1 MALSRGP
8 NHNEFEFTL
17 LGPGYGECVV
27 LHVGNGNWVAV
38 DSYADSNGMPIAM
51 RYLEGMGFDPAQS
64 VILIAAAQ
72 WHDDHIRG
80 MANLLKFVPK
90 PNSAA
95 QLYCVIKSSLQL
107 QMPWERGL
115 LPSREQGLE
124 KFIADYLDLK
134 IWSLSPNDA
143 RLQDFL
149 RSVSRMLPS
158 SVHPKRNPSLSPNK
172 TAIALWLEFGKTV
185 AGWHWHRRCAL
196 GSAEALLKGLFN
208 DLDPSC
214 NDGDH
219 PRALRHSFEVV
230 FDQRLIE
237 EVHLPTNSRAETH
250 SINIHEFEKMPY

>member
-1 MALSRGP
+1 MREIYRRLSR
-8 NHNEFEFTL
+8 F
-17 LGPGYGECVV
+17 
-27 LHVGNGNWVAV
+27 
-38 DSYADSNGMPIAM
+38 
-51 RYLEGMGFDPAQS
+51 
-64 VILIAAAQ
+64 
-72 WHDDHIRG
+72 
-80 MANLLKFVPK
+80 
-90 PNSAA
+90 
-95 QLYCVIKSSLQL
+95 
-107 QMPWERGL
+107 
-115 LPSREQGLE
+115 
-124 KFIADYLDLK
+124 K
-134 IWSLSPNDA
+134 IWSLSPSDA

-237 EVHLPTNSRAETH
+237 EVHLPANSRAETH
-250 SINIHEFEKMPY
+250 SINIHEFEKMRTSLFLSFYHKLSDANLLKDCCTTYRS